1 MSEKGGAAAV
11 VSALTAKAKL
21 AGMWREKVD
30 QHNPGNPV
38 YERIERVIVER
49 ARRRRLAVSPTKA
62 SIVIKDMTPGKIA
75 RVIQRL
81 EKVQELERT
90 VANDS
95 VREELQR
102 IAIERDLEAQE
113 RKLLEDWFE

>member
-1 MSEKGGAAAV
+1 
-11 VSALTAKAKL
+11 
-21 AGMWREKVD
+21 
-30 QHNPGNPV
+30 
-38 YERIERVIVER
+38 
-49 ARRRRLAVSPTKA
+49 
-62 SIVIKDMTPGKIA
+62 MTPGKIA

-95 VREELQR
+95 VWEELQR